1 MTTPPSLS
9 SSPNAAQ
16 VEQWNGPGGAAWT
29 ALQARMDAQF
39 EHITPALLA
48 AAALRSGERVLDVGC
63 GTGETSLLAADAV
76 GPTGTVLGVDI
87 SAPMLGL
94 ATQRAASRPNV
105 TFRLEDA
112 SIARFEA
119 PFDVVLSRFGV
130 MFFAD
135 PVAAFASLTR
145 ALAPNGRVV
154 FVCWQELAKN
164 DFMTVP
170 MRAAAPFLPPPVPGD
185 PLAPGPGAFAAKD
198 RVEAILGAAGLVD
211 VSVEPHELPMPIGT
225 SVEDAMVTVDRI
237 GPLSRALA
245 QADASTREGALGAV
259 RDALRLRFPS
269 GPVVL
274 SGHVWIVRARRPA

>member
-1 MTTPPSLS
+1 MTTTDLS

-16 VEQWNGPGGAAWT
+16 IEQWNGPGGAAWT

-39 EHITPALLA
+39 EHITPALMA
-48 AAALRSGERVLDVGC
+48 AAALRPGERVLDVGC

-76 GPTGTVLGVDI
+76 GPSGSVVGVDI

-94 ATQRAASRPNV
+94 ARERAGARPNV
-105 TFRLEDA
+105 SFRLEDA
-112 SIARFEA
+112 SSARFEA

-135 PVAAFASLTR
+135 PVAAFASLAR
-145 ALAPNGRVV
+145 ALAPGGRIV
-154 FVCWQELAKN
+154 FVCWQDLAKN

-170 MRAAAPFLPPPVPGD
+170 MRAAAPFLPPPAPVD

-211 VSVEPHELPMPIGT
+211 VALEPRDLPMPLGT
-225 SVEDAMVTVDRI
+225 GVEDAMVTVERI
-237 GPLSRALA
+237 GPLARALA
-245 QADASTREGALGAV
+245 QAETGTREGALGAV
-259 RDALRLRFPS
+259 RDALRQRFPT
-269 GPVVL
+269 GPIVL